1 MKYGVAFSWWNS
13 FKITCE
19 TAIQNA
25 PSLPAWSGTHWSAYL
40 QTWLKSGENTTALVP
55 LWRDSAKKWQSGVRV
70 IFRHAPISAI
80 IFALYQSALSHTSV
94 CSPQISGKA
103 VGRSQYQ
110 S

>member
-13 FKITCE
+13 FRMTCE

-25 PSLPAWSGTHWSAYL
+25 PSLPACRGTHWSAYL

-55 LWRDSAKKWQSGVRV
+55 LCRDSAKKWQSGVRV
-70 IFRHAPISAI
+70 MFRQAPMSATI
-80 IFALYQSALSHTSV
+80 LALYQSALSQTSV
-94 CSPQISGKA
+94 CSPQISGNA